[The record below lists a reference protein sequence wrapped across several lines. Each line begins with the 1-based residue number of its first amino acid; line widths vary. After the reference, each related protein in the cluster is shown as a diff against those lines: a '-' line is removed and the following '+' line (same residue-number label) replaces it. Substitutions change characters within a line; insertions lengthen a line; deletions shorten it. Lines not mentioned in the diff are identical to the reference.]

1 MSQFLRSWEDRL
13 SWAGHVAVV
22 CSLCTL
28 LCLALCLQA
37 CRQTGAP
44 LLDEASEA
52 ASKQEK
58 AEPYSTAPGE
68 MIDSLAL
75 LGEPP
80 AEGSPLFAYDEAM
93 YREGLELRGTPR
105 GEQAVRDADMRNYSV
120 MFSEAFGLELSKQGT
135 PEIWRLLKRLS
146 KEGGALCRQAKK
158 RYQRP
163 RPFVRYNASSCYPSF
178 DEKIRNDGSY
188 PSGHAMRGWSFALVL
203 AELNPARK
211 EIILRRGWE
220 FGQSR
225 VVCGCHWQSDVDAS
239 RKLAAGMV
247 AALHGNPE
255 FIRQMARA
263 KGEMARLA
271 QGRK

>member
-1 MSQFLRSWEDRL
+1 MMPQFHHFWQERPC
-13 SWAGHVAVV
+13 WAWRVASA
-22 CSLCTL
+22 CALCLL

-37 CRQTGAP
+37 CRKTEAH
-44 LLDEASEA
+44 LDA
-52 ASKQEK
+52 ASAAVAKQGK
-58 AEPYSTAPGE
+58 AEPYSRSPGE

-93 YREGLELRGTPR
+93 YREGLELRATPR
-105 GEQAVRDADMRNYSV
+105 GEQAVQDTDMRNYSA
-120 MFSEAFGLELSKQGT
+120 MFSGAFGLELSKQGT

-146 KEGGALCRQAKK
+146 KEGGALCRQVKK
-158 RYQRP
+158 RYLRP
-163 RPFVRYNASSCYPSF
+163 RPFVRYSVSSCYPPL
-178 DEKIRNDGSY
+178 DDKIRGDSSY

-247 AALHGNPE
+247 AGLHGNPE
-255 FIRQMARA
+255 FIRQMTRA
-263 KGEMARLA
+263 KAEADRLL

>member
-1 MSQFLRSWEDRL
+1 MMSQFQRFWQERPCRA
-13 SWAGHVAVV
+13 WRAA
-22 CSLCTL
+22 SLCALCAL

-37 CRQTGAP
+37 CRQTEAH
-44 LLDEASEA
+44 LDVTSETA
-52 ASKQEK
+52 AKQEK
-58 AEPYSTAPGE
+58 AEPYSKAPGE
-68 MIDSLAL
+68 MLDSIAL

-80 AEGSPLFAYDEAM
+80 AEGSPLFAYDESM
-93 YREGLELRGTPR
+93 YREGLELRATPR
-105 GEQAVRDADMRNYSV
+105 GEQAVRDTDMRNYSA

-146 KEGGALCRQAKK
+146 KEGGALCRQVKK
-158 RYQRP
+158 RFQRP
-163 RPFVRYNASSCYPSF
+163 RPFVRYGVSSCYPPLDAKMRGDS
-178 DEKIRNDGSY
+178 SY

-203 AELNPARK
+203 AELNPSRK

-247 AALHGNPE
+247 AGLHGNPE
-255 FIRQMARA
+255 FIKQMTRA
-263 KGEMARLA
+263 KAETARLL
-271 QGRK
+271 QGR